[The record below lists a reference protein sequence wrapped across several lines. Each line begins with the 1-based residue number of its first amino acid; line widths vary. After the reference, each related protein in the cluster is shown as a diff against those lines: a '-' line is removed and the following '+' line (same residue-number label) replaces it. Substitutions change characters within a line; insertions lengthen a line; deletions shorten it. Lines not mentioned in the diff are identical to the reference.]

1 MKIRTDFVTN
11 SSSYSSVC
19 ITIESKELAQ
29 LLKKYEIQ
37 HDVPELS
44 VRGSKTS
51 VFNDEFALEWGN
63 VPTSVNQVLD
73 ALMTSLRAY
82 RCARYDA
89 FCEEVS
95 TRKKELTDSLQSV
108 RWAFE
113 DDSSGDFE
121 VAAEDREKR
130 FTWSRAALEKL
141 QGIEDLFTPIENRQ
155 IEGHIFV
162 LTGTFSHCGGKRYLI
177 DSCIQK
183 AGGRCTSAVSGK
195 TDYVVIGDVG
205 GYADK
210 VLAQFKERKEQGQKI
225 QLIREADL
233 FRALGED

>member
-37 HDVPELS
+37 LGVPELS

-82 RCARYDA
+82 HCAQYDA
-89 FCEEVS
+89 FREEAS

-108 RWAFE
+108 RWEFE
-113 DDSSGDFE
+113 DDSDGTLKCPTKTGRSASPG
-121 VAAEDREKR
+121 AGQLWKS
-130 FTWSRAALEKL
+130 SRAFRTSSLLSKTSRSR
-141 QGIEDLFTPIENRQ
+141 GI
-155 IEGHIFV
+155 
-162 LTGTFSHCGGKRYLI
+162 S
-177 DSCIQK
+177 SC
-183 AGGRCTSAVSGK
+183 
-195 TDYVVIGDVG
+195 
-205 GYADK
+205 
-210 VLAQFKERKEQGQKI
+210 
-225 QLIREADL
+225 
-233 FRALGED
+233 

>member
-29 LLKKYEIQ
+29 LLKKYEIP
-37 HDVPELS
+37 HDVQELS

-51 VFNDEFALEWGN
+51 VFNDEFALEWKN

-73 ALMTSLRAY
+73 ALMASLRAY
-82 RCARYDA
+82 HCAQYDA

-95 TRKKELTDSLQSV
+95 TRKEELTGSLQSV
-108 RWAFE
+108 RWEFE

-121 VAAEDREKR
+121 VDDEDREKR

-141 QGIEDLFTPIENRQ
+141 QGIQDLFMPVENLQ

-162 LTGTFSHCGGKRYLI
+162 LTGAFSHCGGERYLI
-177 DSCIQK
+177 DSCVRE

-195 TDYVVIGDVG
+195 TDYVVVGDAG

-210 VLAQFKERKEQGQKI
+210 VLAQFKERKAQGQNI